1 MLAPNESFCVSAM
14 ACLRE
19 VNSLKTNMTKTQA
32 ETTLS
37 SFVARGWLLKSK
49 CVPLLSSFCELCV

>member
-49 CVPLLSSFCELCV
+49 CVPLVLF